1 VNLTAVSP
9 IIPSQPHLVFP
20 PTMQPS
26 TTPDTPIAAECL
38 RQAWQSRST
47 LSAWPPAVEPRDRA
61 WAYPVQNAFFS
72 AAQGQHLGWK
82 IAATSLAGQQHI
94 GVSAPLAGRLM
105 RERCHADGA
114 AVDIQ
119 RNRMRVAEAEFAF
132 RMGRDVTAAAGQ
144 KLSLEAVLSAVAAV
158 HLAIELPD
166 SRFADFARMG
176 EASLIADFACAC
188 DVVMGPQA
196 QVDVQRWDFAGHAV
210 SVAINGH
217 TVAQGQGANV
227 LGDPRW
233 ALAWLAQELCDHGEQ
248 LRAGDWVIT
257 GTCVTPVPIA
267 PGQAVRCDFGVL
279 GAVGV
284 QLV

>member
-1 VNLTAVSP
+1 M
-9 IIPSQPHLVFP
+9 QP
-20 PTMQPS
+20 PTTQ
-26 TTPDTPIAAECL
+26 DTPIAAECL

-94 GVSAPLAGRLM
+94 GVTAPLAGRLM

-132 RMGRDVTAAAGQ
+132 RMGRDV
-144 KLSLEAVLSAVAAV
+144 
-158 HLAIELPD
+158 
-166 SRFADFARMG
+166 RFADFARMG

-210 SVAINGH
+210 SVAIDGL

-233 ALAWLAQELCDHGEQ
+233 ALAWLAQELCDHGDH

-267 PGQAVRCDFGVL
+267 PGQTVRCDFGVL

-284 QLV
+284 QLI

>member
-1 VNLTAVSP
+1 MM
-9 IIPSQPHLVFP
+9 IPSRPK
-20 PTMQPS
+20 
-26 TTPDTPIAAECL
+26 PDAQAAADCL
-38 RQAWQSRST
+38 IPAWQNRT
-47 LSAWPPAVEPRDRA
+47 VIDAWPPAVQPQGRDG
-61 WAYPVQNAFFS
+61 AYRVQNALFMATRGS
-72 AAQGQHLGWK
+72 HWGWK
-82 IAATSLAGQQHI
+82 IAATSTAGQHHI

-105 RERCHADGA
+105 RERIHPDGA
-114 AVDIQ
+114 TVGVQ

-132 RMGRDVTAAAGQ
+132 RMGRDVSAPTGH
-144 KLSLEAVLSAVAAV
+144 KLSLDTVLEAVAAV

-196 QVDVQRWDFAGHAV
+196 QADVRSWDFAGHAV
-210 SVAINGH
+210 SVSVDAQ
-217 TVAQGQGANV
+217 TVAHGQGANV

-233 ALAWLAQELCDHGEQ
+233 ALAWLAQELCDHGDH

-267 PGQAVRCDFGVL
+267 PGQSVRCDFGVL
-279 GAVGV
+279 GAVSV
-284 QLV
+284 NLV

>member
-1 VNLTAVSP
+1 MTPSSP
-9 IIPSQPHLVFP
+9 
-20 PTMQPS
+20 
-26 TTPDTPIAAECL
+26 TPDAQTAANGL
-38 RQAWQSRST
+38 LQAWHNRSVID
-47 LSAWPPAVEPRDRA
+47 AWPSAVQPIDRS
-61 WAYPVQNAFFS
+61 WAYPVQNALFA
-72 AAQGQHLGWK
+72 AAQGSHLGWK
-82 IAATSLAGQQHI
+82 IAATSTAGQKHI

-114 AVDIQ
+114 PVDVQ

-132 RMGRDVTAAAGQ
+132 RMGRDVTAPAGH
-144 KLSLEAVLSAVAAV
+144 KLSLEEVIDAVSAV

-196 QVDVQRWDFAGHAV
+196 QVDVRSWDFAGHAV
-210 SVAINGH
+210 SVLIDGH
-217 TVAQGQGANV
+217 TVAHGRGSNV

-233 ALAWLAQELCDHGEQ
+233 ALAWLAQELCDHGDH
-248 LRAGDWVIT
+248 LRAGDWIIT

-267 PGQAVRCDFGVL
+267 PGQHVRCDFGVL
-279 GAVGV
+279 GTVGV

>member
-1 VNLTAVSP
+1 MNSATSTSDPQTAA
-9 IIPSQPHLVFP
+9 
-20 PTMQPS
+20 
-26 TTPDTPIAAECL
+26 DCL
-38 RQAWQSRST
+38 LGPWQSRSVIE
-47 LSAWPPAVEPRDRA
+47 AWPSAVQPLDRA
-61 WAYPVQNAFFS
+61 WAYPVQS
-72 AAQGQHLGWK
+72 ALFAAANGTHLGWK
-82 IAATSLAGQQHI
+82 IAATSTAGQNHI

-114 AVDIQ
+114 QVDVQ

-132 RMGRDVTAAAGQ
+132 RMGRDVSAPAGHKLALGEVLAAV
-144 KLSLEAVLSAVAAV
+144 SAV

-166 SRFADFARMG
+166 SRFADFAHMG

-196 QVDVQRWDFAGHAV
+196 QVDVPSWDFAGHAV
-210 SVAINGH
+210 GVSIDGQ
-217 TVAQGQGANV
+217 TVAHGRGSNV

-233 ALAWLAQELCDHGEQ
+233 ALAWLAQELCDHGDH

-267 PGQAVRCDFGVL
+267 PGQSVRCDFGVL
-279 GAVGV
+279 GKVGV
-284 QLV
+284 QLRA

>member
-1 VNLTAVSP
+1 MN
-9 IIPSQPHLVFP
+9 PSRP
-20 PTMQPS
+20 
-26 TTPDTPIAAECL
+26 TPDAQTAADCL
-38 RQAWQSRST
+38 RQAWQTRSVID
-47 LSAWPPAVEPRDRA
+47 AWPIGVQPLDRA
-61 WAYPVQNAFFS
+61 WAYPVQNALF
-72 AAQGQHLGWK
+72 AAAKGTHLGWK
-82 IAATSLAGQQHI
+82 IAATSSAGQKHI

-114 AVDIQ
+114 HVDMQ

-132 RMGRDVTAAAGQ
+132 RMGRDVTAPAGH
-144 KLSLEAVLSAVAAV
+144 KLSLGAVLDAVSAV

-166 SRFADFARMG
+166 SRFADFAHMG

-196 QVDVQRWDFAGHAV
+196 QADVRTWDFAEHAV
-210 SVAINGH
+210 SVLIDGH
-217 TVAQGQGANV
+217 TVAQGRGANV

-233 ALAWLAQELCDHGEQ
+233 ALAWLAQELCDHGDH

-267 PGQAVRCDFGVL
+267 PGQDVRCDFGVL

-284 QLV
+284 RLV

>member
-1 VNLTAVSP
+1 MTP
-9 IIPSQPHLVFP
+9 PP
-20 PTMQPS
+20 PT
-26 TTPDTPIAAECL
+26 PDAPAAANCL
-38 RQAWQSRST
+38 LQAWHKRSVIE
-47 LSAWPPAVEPRDRA
+47 AWPSGLQPLNRA
-61 WAYPVQNAFFS
+61 GAYPVQNALF
-72 AAQGQHLGWK
+72 AASQGTHMGWK
-82 IAATSLAGQQHI
+82 IAATSTAGQKHI

-114 AVDIQ
+114 PVDVQ
-119 RNRMRVAEAEFAF
+119 CNRMRVAEAEFAF
-132 RMGRDVTAAAGQ
+132 QMGRDVSAPAGH
-144 KLSLEAVLSAVAAV
+144 KLSLDAVLDAVAAV

-196 QVDVQRWDFAGHAV
+196 LVDVRTWDFAGHAV
-210 SVAINGH
+210 SVLIDGQ
-217 TVAQGQGANV
+217 TVARGRGANV

-233 ALAWLAQELCDHGEQ
+233 ALAWLAQELCDHGDH

-267 PGQAVRCDFGVL
+267 PGQHVRCDFGVL

>member
-1 VNLTAVSP
+1 MNSATSTSDPQTAA
-9 IIPSQPHLVFP
+9 
-20 PTMQPS
+20 
-26 TTPDTPIAAECL
+26 DCL
-38 RQAWQSRST
+38 LGPWQSRSVIE
-47 LSAWPPAVEPRDRA
+47 AWPSAVQPLDRA
-61 WAYPVQNAFFS
+61 WAYPVQS
-72 AAQGQHLGWK
+72 ALFAAANGTHLGWK
-82 IAATSLAGQQHI
+82 IAATSTAGQNHI

-114 AVDIQ
+114 QVDVQ

-132 RMGRDVTAAAGQ
+132 RMGRDVSAPAGHKLALGEVLAAV
-144 KLSLEAVLSAVAAV
+144 SAV

-166 SRFADFARMG
+166 SRFADFAHMG

-196 QVDVQRWDFAGHAV
+196 QVDVPSWDFAGHAV
-210 SVAINGH
+210 GVSIDGQ
-217 TVAQGQGANV
+217 TVAHGRGSNV

-233 ALAWLAQELCDHGEQ
+233 ALAWLAQELCDHGDH

-267 PGQAVRCDFGVL
+267 PGQSVRCDFGVL
-279 GAVGV
+279 GTVGV
-284 QLV
+284 QLRA

>member
-1 VNLTAVSP
+1 MTPSPPIPDAQTAAKFLLGP
-9 IIPSQPHLVFP
+9 
-20 PTMQPS
+20 
-26 TTPDTPIAAECL
+26 
-38 RQAWQSRST
+38 WQTRSVID
-47 LSAWPPAVEPRDRA
+47 AWPSGVQPLDRA
-61 WAYPVQNAFFS
+61 GAYPVQNALFK
-72 AAQGQHLGWK
+72 ATQGTHLGWK
-82 IAATSLAGQQHI
+82 IAATSAAGQKHI
-94 GVSAPLAGRLM
+94 GVIAPLAGRLM

-114 AVDIQ
+114 PVDVQ

-132 RMGRDVTAAAGQ
+132 RLGRDVTAPAGHKLGLEEVLAAV
-144 KLSLEAVLSAVAAV
+144 SAV

-188 DVVMGPQA
+188 DVVMGHQA
-196 QVDVQRWDFAGHAV
+196 QVDVRSWDFAGHAV
-210 SVAINGH
+210 SVLTDGEP
-217 TVAQGQGANV
+217 VAHGRGSNV

-233 ALAWLAQELCDHGEQ
+233 ALAWLAQELCDHGDH

-267 PGQAVRCDFGVL
+267 PGQHVRCDFGVL
-279 GAVGV
+279 GTVGV

>member
-1 VNLTAVSP
+1 MNCATSTSDPQTAA
-9 IIPSQPHLVFP
+9 
-20 PTMQPS
+20 
-26 TTPDTPIAAECL
+26 DCL
-38 RQAWQSRST
+38 LGPWQSRSVIE
-47 LSAWPPAVEPRDRA
+47 AWPSAVQPLDRA
-61 WAYPVQNAFFS
+61 WAYPVQSTLF
-72 AAQGQHLGWK
+72 AAANGTHLGWK
-82 IAATSLAGQQHI
+82 IAATSTAGQNHI

-114 AVDIQ
+114 QVDVQ

-132 RMGRDVTAAAGQ
+132 RMGRDVKAAAGH
-144 KLSLEAVLSAVAAV
+144 KLALDEVLVAVSAV

-166 SRFADFARMG
+166 SRFADFAHMG

-196 QVDVQRWDFAGHAV
+196 QVDVPSWDFAGHAV
-210 SVAINGH
+210 SVSIDGQ
-217 TVAQGQGANV
+217 TVAHGRGSNV

-233 ALAWLAQELCDHGEQ
+233 ALAWLAQELCEHGDH

-267 PGQAVRCDFGVL
+267 PGQSVRCDFGVL
-279 GAVGV
+279 GTVGV
-284 QLV
+284 QLRA

>member
-1 VNLTAVSP
+1 MTPSSP
-9 IIPSQPHLVFP
+9 
-20 PTMQPS
+20 
-26 TTPDTPIAAECL
+26 TPDAQTAANGL
-38 RQAWQSRST
+38 LQAWHNRSVID
-47 LSAWPPAVEPRDRA
+47 AWPSAVQPIDRS
-61 WAYPVQNAFFS
+61 WAYPVQNALFK
-72 AAQGQHLGWK
+72 ATQGTHLGWK
-82 IAATSLAGQQHI
+82 IAATSTAGQKHI

-114 AVDIQ
+114 SVDVQ

-132 RMGRDVTAAAGQ
+132 HMGRDVTAPAGHKLGLEDVLAAV
-144 KLSLEAVLSAVAAV
+144 SAV
-158 HLAIELPD
+158 HLAIELPA

-196 QVDVQRWDFAGHAV
+196 QVDVRTWDFAGHAV
-210 SVAINGH
+210 SVAIDGH
-217 TVAQGQGANV
+217 TVAHGRGANV

-233 ALAWLAQELCDHGEQ
+233 ALAWLAQELCDHGDH

-267 PGQAVRCDFGVL
+267 PGQHVRCDFGVL